1 MTVSTTI
8 ADADLIAI
16 DDGAGGTLR
25 KMTRANFIES
35 AALDAINIDGG
46 AIDGAVI
53 GANSAAAGTF
63 AAIAGTT
70 GTFSGVLSV
79 DDSTESTSTTT
90 GSIHTDGGLGVAK
103 DIYAGDDIFLTSGAI
118 LNFNSANVTV
128 THSANKLAVLGS
140 SSSDTVLTIDGADSG
155 NRAGVIELNTYA
167 SSAGNAALK
176 WNQGSGNGDA
186 NNMGW
191 VIYHDTANEMLS
203 IGSQN
208 SDGSSTF
215 ANIIQIPEGQLTV
228 DGNSTFDD
236 NAFDYVCE
244 GCGKSGADLFECCDT
259 VEWHDDLALMSL
271 ATRSEK
277 VGLLPEPVLQRMEK
291 LGLIA
296 VERDNP
302 WHGMPQVF
310 VKGHR
315 MEWFL
320 MAGMAQLYRRVQE
333 LEAA

>member
-1 MTVSTTI
+1 MAATPATGDQVYIRDISEASADESKRITVANLLAFYNAVSATLTNKTFGASI
-8 ADADLIAI
+8 LVSAD
-16 DDGAGGTLR
+16 
-25 KMTRANFIES
+25 
-35 AALDAINIDGG
+35 DGG
-46 AIDGAVI
+46 AIGASGTAFSDLFLASGAVI
-53 GANSAAAGTF
+53 
-63 AAIAGTT
+63 
-70 GTFSGVLSV
+70 
-79 DDSTESTSTTT
+79 
-90 GSIHTDGGLGVAK
+90 
-103 DIYAGDDIFLTSGAI
+103 
-118 LNFNSANVTV
+118 NFNSANVTV

-140 SSSDTVLTIDGADSG
+140 SSADTVLTIDGAGSG

-191 VIYHDTANEMLS
+191 VIYHDTGNEMLS

>member
-1 MTVSTTI
+1 MAATPATGDQVYIRDISEASADESKRITVANLLAFYNAVSATLTNKTFGASI
-8 ADADLIAI
+8 LVSAD
-16 DDGAGGTLR
+16 
-25 KMTRANFIES
+25 
-35 AALDAINIDGG
+35 DGG
-46 AIDGAVI
+46 AIGASGTAFSDLFLASGAVI
-53 GANSAAAGTF
+53 
-63 AAIAGTT
+63 
-70 GTFSGVLSV
+70 
-79 DDSTESTSTTT
+79 
-90 GSIHTDGGLGVAK
+90 
-103 DIYAGDDIFLTSGAI
+103 
-118 LNFNSANVTV
+118 NFNSANVTV

-140 SSSDTVLTIDGADSG
+140 SSADTVLTIDGAGSG

-191 VIYHDTANEMLS
+191 VIYHDTSNEMLS

>member
-1 MTVSTTI
+1 LAATPATGDQVYIRDISEASADESKRITVANLLAFYNAVSATLTNKTFGASI
-8 ADADLIAI
+8 LVSAD
-16 DDGAGGTLR
+16 
-25 KMTRANFIES
+25 
-35 AALDAINIDGG
+35 DGG
-46 AIDGAVI
+46 AIGASGTAFSDLFLASGAVI
-53 GANSAAAGTF
+53 
-63 AAIAGTT
+63 
-70 GTFSGVLSV
+70 
-79 DDSTESTSTTT
+79 
-90 GSIHTDGGLGVAK
+90 
-103 DIYAGDDIFLTSGAI
+103 
-118 LNFNSANVTV
+118 NFNSANVTV

-140 SSSDTVLTIDGADSG
+140 SSADTVLTIDGAGSG

-191 VIYHDTANEMLS
+191 VIYHDTSNEMLS